1 MKVIDGVKYYRIS
14 EVCKMVERSQTT
26 ISRVWYGAAEYA
38 KENNIHFPFV
48 LPKFR
53 NDLDQ
58 KRTRYW
64 SEEGV
69 TKLIKFRDSLMP
81 GDLAFYNRQHM
92 WGERQQIAKERKE
105 FKQAMEEAVDTD
117 LNDLM
122 KEKF

>member
-14 EVCKMVERSQTT
+14 EVCKRVERSQTT
-26 ISRVWYGAAEYA
+26 ITRVWYGAAEYA
-38 KENNIHFPFV
+38 KENNIHFPFA

-58 KRTRYW
+58 KKTRYW

-69 TKLIKFRDSLMP
+69 KKLIKFRDSIMP

-105 FKQAMEEAVDTD
+105 FKKAMEEVVDTD
-117 LNDLM
+117 LNELM
-122 KEKF
+122 KEKI